1 MIRSAVD
8 RPVDSPNVFE
18 SHEDSIAFH
27 ALNKDKGEVAFVCS
41 DDAKSFDKHVL
52 HHFAA
57 VNHTRKAVILAIRG
71 TLSLSGAIIDIQG
84 MAGKTMYG
92 LSIHLAYL

>member
-8 RPVDSPNVFE
+8 RDVDSPDVFE
-18 SHEDSIAFH
+18 SHKDSIAFH
-27 ALNKDKGEVAFVCS
+27 ALNTDTGEVAFVYS

-92 LSIHLAYL
+92 LWMRLLYL